1 MAGWHH
7 QLDVH
12 EFGWTPGAGDGQGS
26 LVCSNPWGRK
36 ESDTTEWLNWTVG
49 PCQQKSFYLVVFAS
63 GNQRVIEI
71 LKGFYFNSANNCWV
85 LTMRLV
91 LEDSEEL
98 RKVFSKGMNSL
109 TSSLLLSVFTVKI
122 RMAIDRILLCYTG
135 FIRDKHM
142 NLGIQLMKH
151 LCTVRIKIHNLK
163 VILIFLF
170 TLSP

>member
-1 MAGWHH
+1 
-7 QLDVH
+7 
-12 EFGWTPGAGDGQGS
+12 
-26 LVCSNPWGRK
+26 
-36 ESDTTEWLNWTVG
+36 
-49 PCQQKSFYLVVFAS
+49 
-63 GNQRVIEI
+63 
-71 LKGFYFNSANNCWV
+71 
-85 LTMRLV
+85 MRLV